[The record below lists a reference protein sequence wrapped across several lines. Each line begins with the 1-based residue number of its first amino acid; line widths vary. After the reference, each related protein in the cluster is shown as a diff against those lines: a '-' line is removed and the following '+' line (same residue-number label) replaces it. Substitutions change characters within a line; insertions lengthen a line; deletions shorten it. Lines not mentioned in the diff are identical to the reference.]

1 MAEARACTEIANLPC
16 GNLIFTQLG
25 HDDGIMGRCS
35 ATGKKTARAVA
46 VGIGLYLCSALAAGA
61 ASSAISE
68 DNFICEVGGD
78 EAPLAI
84 VIDRNR
90 GRGHFTGL
98 GLKTTITAQENGRW
112 GNEAAA
118 VTFLPT
124 DQPPMVIVG
133 FREFPCIHAADN
145 VATARS
151 GGIAVD
157 RPGQSLGGNMR
168 TGPGVSHSRMKPL
181 RGDTRLVI
189 LSNTRV
195 SYRGYDWFRVKL
207 ADGRTGFQWGGIL
220 CSEGEAVEGLKRACR
235 IAARAEADPEVTYQA
250 FAIGPEGRFGHASSQ
265 DREEAEA
272 AALSY
277 CGAAQCNVQD
287 VTTRKC
293 HALANAAEVA
303 FFGASKDSDDAAKRA
318 FSACKKSGAKNCQ
331 VTYLVCR

>member
-1 MAEARACTEIANLPC
+1 MA
-16 GNLIFTQLG
+16 
-25 HDDGIMGRCS
+25 
-35 ATGKKTARAVA
+35 ARAVA
-46 VGIGLYLCSALAAGA
+46 VGIGLHLCSALAAN
-61 ASSAISE
+61 SANTAILE
-68 DNFICEVGGD
+68 DNYICEVGGG
-78 EAPLAI
+78 EAPLGI
-84 VIDRNR
+84 VIDKQKGK
-90 GRGHFTGL
+90 GRFTGL
-98 GLKTTITAQENGRW
+98 GLKTEITAEGDGRW
-112 GNEAAA
+112 RNAAA
-118 VTFLPT
+118 AITFLPA
-124 DQPPMVIVG
+124 DQPPLAIVG
-133 FREFPCIHAADN
+133 FREFSCIHAADN
-145 VATARS
+145 VATARQ

-168 TGPGVSHSRMKPL
+168 TGPGVNHSRMKPL

-195 SYRGYDWFRVKL
+195 RYRGYDWFRVKL

-235 IAARAEADPEVTYQA
+235 TAAGAEADPDVTYQA

-277 CGAAQCNVQD
+277 CGASKCNVQD

-293 HALANAAEVA
+293 HALANAGEIA
-303 FFGASKDSDDAAKRA
+303 FFGASKNSDEASKRA
-318 FSACKKSGAKNCQ
+318 FSACRKTGAKNCQ